1 MKLNKKNLL
10 LGATTTSTI
19 TLATLYGIT
28 QNKQKEESKKDDI
41 NFEELLKT
49 KTAENEQL
57 LTQVKGLAGQNTI
70 LNDQLEVLKEEYRM
84 TNDWV
89 EMKEAEVTA
98 YLKKIEKLTEELNVK
113 TTTCKRINEEYHKA
127 LEKVSELIKEKDESM
142 SSEGVWDTVFN
153 TITGYFNSVDKPIP
167 DTNEKTCKALADEI
181 KSLKTDL
188 EQADAT
194 RSQLLARIQQLEEE
208 GTEGELESAVQGLT
222 EENSR
227 LNDELTKLEDEMKEL
242 RFLYQASSV
251 QNHQTIK
258 ERDYYLDEYLKWMK
272 SKQILGHYLG
282 LDPQNFDP
290 LRCRVGK
297 SQSGQEESVSV
308 ACNGWYDVDGNINKD
323 ITVQLFIKKK
333 DAPKDYE
340 TYLKVWN
347 GNLSLR

>member
-142 SSEGVWDTVFN
+142 SSEGIWDNVFN
-153 TITGYFNSVDKPIP
+153 TITGYFNSDDKPTSY
-167 DTNEKTCKALADEI
+167 TNEKTCKALADEI

-258 ERDYYLDEYLKWMK
+258 ERDYYLGEYLKWMK

-282 LDPQNFDP
+282 LDPQNFDQS
-290 LRCRVGK
+290 RCRVGK